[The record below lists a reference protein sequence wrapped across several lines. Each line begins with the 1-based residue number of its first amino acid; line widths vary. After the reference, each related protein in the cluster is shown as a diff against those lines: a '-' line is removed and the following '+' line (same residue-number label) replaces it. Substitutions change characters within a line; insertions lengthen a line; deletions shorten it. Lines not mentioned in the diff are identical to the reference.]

1 MPDAAA
7 SRPSPAPPPADAR
20 RVVIGD
26 LHGDHRGLQKLL
38 RHIGVIDWNGK
49 RQPGYHVWQL
59 GDLVHVGPGTVG
71 ADIITME
78 LVHKGWVDI
87 VLLGNHEL
95 MHAHGLSCGWFLG
108 IDEEAELV
116 GPLLKNMVDHGQ
128 LRPAAAVDG
137 WLLSHAGLMPR
148 YARKFVDEG
157 APDAGAV
164 AARLNDAFDEAL
176 ASPGGIPAVFSSI
189 GPIRSGGQDL
199 RPGGI
204 FWADASEMKGAAD
217 ENTLPQIFGHTPQP
231 GFFPRRLDERLWV
244 VDVGA
249 ALSGV
254 VVALV
259 KDPEEKKWKP
269 VVTGAG
275 K

>member
-1 MPDAAA
+1 
-7 SRPSPAPPPADAR
+7 
-20 RVVIGD
+20 VVVGD
-26 LHGDHRGLQKLL
+26 LHGDHRGLQQLL

-49 RQPGYHVWQL
+49 RQPGYHVVQL
-59 GDLVHVGPGTVG
+59 GDLVHVGPQTVG

-78 LVHKGWVDI
+78 LVQKGWVDM
-87 VLLGNHEL
+87 VLCGNHEL
-95 MHAHGLSCGWFLG
+95 LHAYGLSCGWFLG
-108 IDEEAELV
+108 IDEEADTV
-116 GPLLKNMVDHGQ
+116 GPLLRNMVEYGQ
-128 LRPAAAVDG
+128 LRPAAALDG
-137 WLLSHAGLMPR
+137 WLLTHAGLHPR
-148 YARKFVDEG
+148 YAGKFVDEG
-157 APDAGAV
+157 ATDAAKV

-176 ASPGGIPAVFSSI
+176 APGGMPAVFSSI

-204 FWADASEMKGAAD
+204 FWADAAEMKGAAD
-217 ENTLPQIFGHTPQP
+217 ENTLPQIFGHTPQS
-231 GFFPRRLDERLWV
+231 GFPRRLDERLWC

-259 KDPEEKKWKP
+259 KDPEEEKWKP